1 MIRLLVL
8 MLIALSLL
16 MGCRKDFTT
25 VERVELD
32 KFMGSWY
39 VIAILPNFMEK
50 NAANGIETYTL
61 LEDGTI
67 GVTYKFRKGGINGK
81 EKLLTPHGKV
91 YNKVSNAEW
100 RMQLLKP
107 FWSPFLIVD
116 LAEDYRYTAIGVP
129 NRKFVWIMSRT
140 PQMSESDY
148 AGVIAKLQQ
157 EGYNTS
163 KIVKM
168 PQVW

>member
-1 MIRLLVL
+1 
-8 MLIALSLL
+8 
-16 MGCRKDFTT
+16 
-25 VERVELD
+25 
-32 KFMGSWY
+32 
-39 VIAILPNFMEK
+39 
-50 NAANGIETYTL
+50 
-61 LEDGTI
+61 
-67 GVTYKFRKGGINGK
+67 
-81 EKLLTPHGKV
+81 
-91 YNKVSNAEW
+91 NAEW

-157 EGYNTS
+157 EGYNTA